1 MCMCL
6 DVLCIT
12 NLFVILVFQTV
23 ARTLLTPEL
32 INWQVQIGYYEYQD
46 QCLLSRS
53 NQYTSASLL
62 GMNKSGVVTRYLSI
76 M

>member
-1 MCMCL
+1 MCMHL
-6 DVLCIT
+6 DILCIT
-12 NLFVILVFQTV
+12 NLSVILVFQTV

-32 INWQVQIGYYEYQD
+32 IKLAGP
-46 QCLLSRS
+46 RS

-62 GMNKSGVVTRYLSI
+62 GMNESGVVTRYLSI